1 MTDINAASAE
11 ILLCGASLW
20 WRWFTPH
27 LGLQS
32 ADGTSSFYS
41 SSSGRML
48 FHHHAEIR
56 LIILP
61 RKSNLRYK
69 RAENDLL
76 RGTVF
81 YKQPHLGTQEHIYC
95 RATH

>member
-1 MTDINAASAE
+1 MWCLPLVE
-11 ILLCGASLW
+11 VVH
-20 WRWFTPH
+20 FTPRPPNPQTERAPFTRVH
-27 LGLQS
+27 PEEC
-32 ADGTSSFYS
+32 F
-41 SSSGRML
+41 

-56 LIILP
+56 RIILP